1 MMSKKNYVL
10 LNEIWKD
17 YLKTKNDDRYNQQQ
31 KNEKYASLMTLME
44 RQYQIPLL
52 AGEEF
57 SQLDNIVKWLYLELS
72 NARDFLIY

>member
-1 MMSKKNYVL
+1 
-10 LNEIWKD
+10 
-17 YLKTKNDDRYNQQQ
+17 
-31 KNEKYASLMTLME
+31 MTLME

-57 SQLDNIVKWLYLELS
+57 NQLDNTVKWLYLELS